1 MIVLTGPSASGKT
14 SIVIKLVKNYGYS
27 KVITTTTRSP
37 RVGEMDG
44 VDYHFVSVIKFLKD
58 KKNNEFIE
66 TIFYNGNYYGT
77 TRSEISGKKVL
88 IVDIKGA
95 NTFYEEL
102 GNRLTFCYIDA
113 KDEIKCQRMQERGDS
128 ESTIRSRIN
137 DDKKVFVKENMS
149 HIDFYIDTS
158 DKTIDECAKEIIDK
172 CEVKK

>member
-88 IVDIKGA
+88 IVDMK
-95 NTFYEEL
+95 
-102 GNRLTFCYIDA
+102 
-113 KDEIKCQRMQERGDS
+113 
-128 ESTIRSRIN
+128 RS
-137 DDKKVFVKENMS
+137 KYFL
-149 HIDFYIDTS
+149 
-158 DKTIDECAKEIIDK
+158 
-172 CEVKK
+172 